1 MKTLE
6 EVRNVFLADRFA
18 SENGAVI
25 EAFSDGYA
33 KCTLALEARHR
44 NAAGGVMGGV
54 PFMLAD
60 FAFAVAVNHEKMGT
74 VSLASTISYL
84 GAAKGNTLIA
94 EAHCVKEGRSTCY
107 YRVDVTD
114 DTGRAVAEVTINGF
128 HVG

>member
-6 EVRNVFLADRFA
+6 EVRNIFLADRFA
-18 SENGAVI
+18 NENGAVI
-25 EAFSDGYA
+25 EAFDEGYA

-94 EAHCVKEGRSTCY
+94 EAHCVKEGRNTCY

-128 HVG
+128 HLA